1 MDEWDNKNNGTGP
14 DAEQTDS
21 ANDTHIENNADQ
33 MPPYTQQAP
42 YQSSFGA
49 GGYYQQGGPSQNQ
62 QGQQP
67 YQSPYQYNQAPAS
80 GGGPD
85 GSGPQKK
92 KKKTGL
98 IVLIVILC
106 VALVAA
112 GIGIAIGLTR
122 DDDGDSGNKAVN
134 PPRSMTVRTD
144 RAERVDFT
152 SLRRR
157 LVNRIGA
164 HTWMQSITHRSPGC
178 Q

>member
-112 GIGIAIGLTR
+112 GIGIAIGLTTTATPATKPSIQTVQPLPSKKR
-122 DDDGDSGNKAVN
+122 PTAN
-134 PPRSMTVRTD
+134 PPPMKK
-144 RAERVDFT
+144 
-152 SLRRR
+152 
-157 LVNRIGA
+157 VN
-164 HTWMQSITHRSPGC
+164 
-178 Q
+178 

>member
-21 ANDTHIENNADQ
+21 AHDMHIENNEGQ
-33 MPPYTQQAP
+33 TPPYTQQPP

-49 GGYYQQGGPSQNQ
+49 GGYYQQGGSSQNQ

-67 YQSPYQYNQAPAS
+67 YQSPYQYNQAPA
-80 GGGPD
+80 GGGGQD
-85 GSGPQKK
+85 GNGPKK

-106 VALVAA
+106 IALVAA

-122 DDDGDSGNKAVN
+122 DNDGDSGNKATN
-134 PPRSMTVRTD
+134 PNGPTLAIEETPDSKSSTNEKGELT
-144 RAERVDFT
+144 AEEVAKK
-152 SLRRR
+152 
-157 LVNRIGA
+157 VKP
-164 HTWMQSITHRSPGC
+164 SIVGVIVSETT
-178 Q
+178 

>member
-112 GIGIAIGLTR
+112 G
-122 DDDGDSGNKAVN
+122 
-134 PPRSMTVRTD
+134 D
-144 RAERVDFT
+144 RKSV
-152 SLRRR
+152 
-157 LVNRIGA
+157 V
-164 HTWMQSITHRSPGC
+164 
-178 Q
+178 